1 MQRSRSRSRG
11 VIKSLIPNGF
21 RWRPSFGISGSGLY
35 GYTTNFDYDAIKP
48 SGGTTVYI
56 ATTGNDTTGDGS
68 SGNPYRT
75 LAKGEAVGANIFMI
89 KQGVYTRSHCFAAA
103 SWNPTR
109 DVMLVSADGPGK
121 AILTRAWDGLTWT
134 QQIFP
139 NDNVYLATVSTLV
152 DQGVLDLTA
161 TGQAGRFLPDGTT
174 LVPQPLS
181 KQTSIA
187 NVQANAGSY
196 YYTGTSLYVRTFN
209 NRAPDA
215 NVLPISTDSFTWF
228 TSATNKKSFVDGCV
242 IWGRG
247 GCRTEHTTAN
257 TNIIGYRNTHC
268 GFTDWTVGA
277 YRVEGSDYAYMINCS
292 GSNSTVQDAFSSA
305 STTINALPKVLQVNC
320 KAWDCGVAGPNNYNA
335 FTSHNNSATIRL
347 NCIGERTYGPIYAD
361 VLGSHSL
368 NLGCYGT
375 TSQASAGTGQ
385 AIYQSGTVSGFDSSN
400 SKVFTK
406 DCSAAGSNYARVQV
420 TGGEFYDGGGFADTT
435 TLHDFGTI
443 QSY

>member
-1 MQRSRSRSRG
+1 M
-11 VIKSLIPNGF
+11 
-21 RWRPSFGISGSGLY
+21 
-35 GYTTNFDYDAIKP
+35 
-48 SGGTTVYI
+48 
-56 ATTGNDTTGDGS
+56 
-68 SGNPYRT
+68 
-75 LAKGEAVGANIFMI
+75 
-89 KQGVYTRSHCFAAA
+89 
-103 SWNPTR
+103 
-109 DVMLVSADGPGK
+109 
-121 AILTRAWDGLTWT
+121 
-134 QQIFP
+134 
-139 NDNVYLATVSTLV
+139 
-152 DQGVLDLTA
+152 LDLTA
-161 TGQAGRFLPDGTT
+161 AGQAGRYLPDGTT

-196 YYTGTSLYVRTFN
+196 YYTGTSLYVRTFD
-209 NRAPDA
+209 NRSPDA

-228 TSATNKKSFVDGCV
+228 TSASNKKAFVDGCV